1 MKSDPAGSVKF
12 SSLCNLTIAYFN
24 LELQFKITDVVA
36 LDFLVAYER
45 FSGRIE
51 DALILRICKIFQLVM
66 IFRIAIRNSS
76 VR

>member
-1 MKSDPAGSVKF
+1 MTFLLSNDDKLGSNCRN
-12 SSLCNLTIAYFN
+12 S
-24 LELQFKITDVVA
+24 EITDVVA

-66 IFRIAIRNSS
+66 MFRIAIRNSS